1 MKWLAAFIAI
11 CTLLAGVLA
20 WQLVALPDPDAS
32 LRSPHA
38 ASFQPM
44 PVDRQ
49 KPEHAPP
56 APTGESPDAA
66 SLRLVPT
73 EAPPAAPDLG
83 PGPQPTYESPAR
95 SAIHWA
101 ADPDTHAAEQR
112 LAAARD
118 ALADD
123 PHHPAALRDAAA
135 ALSIL
140 KRWDEAAALLA
151 SLVELDPNDLEARHN
166 FGLALMHAGRWSAAA
181 DAWKDTTQMLPDDP
195 RTWHNLAA
203 CCQRLGRLADAE
215 TAWTR
220 VLALAPDSLEALR
233 QRGAVHLDLHDW
245 RGAAADFSR
254 AIDIDAD
261 AADLRLNLALALDQ
275 AGDSATAR
283 RVLTELIER
292 ESRNTAALNRRAAIL
307 WRQSADPSPQDPA
320 LRAAAIADW
329 RRSLAANPDQPEIRS
344 LLDAALTDG
353 Q

>member
-1 MKWLAAFIAI
+1 
-11 CTLLAGVLA
+11 
-20 WQLVALPDPDAS
+20 
-32 LRSPHA
+32 
-38 ASFQPM
+38 
-44 PVDRQ
+44 
-49 KPEHAPP
+49 
-56 APTGESPDAA
+56 
-66 SLRLVPT
+66 
-73 EAPPAAPDLG
+73 
-83 PGPQPTYESPAR
+83 
-95 SAIHWA
+95 
-101 ADPDTHAAEQR
+101 
-112 LAAARD
+112 
-118 ALADD
+118 
-123 PHHPAALRDAAA
+123 
-135 ALSIL
+135 
-140 KRWDEAAALLA
+140 
-151 SLVELDPNDLEARHN
+151 
-166 FGLALMHAGRWSAAA
+166 
-181 DAWKDTTQMLPDDP
+181 
-195 RTWHNLAA
+195 
-203 CCQRLGRLADAE
+203 
-215 TAWTR
+215 
-220 VLALAPDSLEALR
+220 LALAPDSLEALR